1 MNTPRITTLNF
12 FICFA
17 MVSLLISSC
26 SNPVEDRDDD
36 HEEAEGLVLSL
47 NGADIVTVKEGK
59 VMGSISVTNN
69 QKTSMIDVLFLDAE
83 GNRFQPSDTLKTLE
97 WSFAASDIAEAEQE
111 GERWKIR
118 FKGRAVGQ
126 TTFDL
131 RLMHG
136 GHADFITPQI
146 PITVTQ

>member
-1 MNTPRITTLNF
+1 
-12 FICFA
+12 
-17 MVSLLISSC
+17 MVSLLVSSC

-36 HEEAEGLVLSL
+36 HEEAEGLVLTLS
-47 NGADIVTVKEGK
+47 GTDVVTVKEGK
-59 VMGSISVTNN
+59 VTGSITVTDN
-69 QKTSMIDVLFLDAE
+69 QKTPMMDVFFLDIE
-83 GNRFQPSDTLKTLE
+83 GKRFQPSDTLKTLE

-126 TTFDL
+126 TTFEL

-136 GHADFITPQI
+136 GHADFRTPQI
-146 PITVTQ
+146 PITVIQ

>member
-1 MNTPRITTLNF
+1 
-12 FICFA
+12 
-17 MVSLLISSC
+17 MVSLLVSSC

-36 HEEAEGLVLSL
+36 HEEAEGLVLTLS
-47 NGADIVTVKEGK
+47 GTDVVTVKEGK
-59 VMGSISVTNN
+59 VTGSITVTDN
-69 QKTSMIDVLFLDAE
+69 QKTPMIDVFFLDTE
-83 GNRFQPSDTLKTLE
+83 GKRFQPSDTLKTLE

-126 TTFDL
+126 TTFEL

-136 GHADFITPQI
+136 GHADFRTPQI
-146 PITVTQ
+146 PITVIQ

>member
-1 MNTPRITTLNF
+1 
-12 FICFA
+12 
-17 MVSLLISSC
+17 MVSLLVSSC

-36 HEEAEGLVLSL
+36 HEEAEGLVLTLS
-47 NGADIVTVKEGK
+47 GTDVVTVKEGK
-59 VMGSISVTNN
+59 VTGSITVTDN
-69 QKTSMIDVLFLDAE
+69 QKTPMMDVFFLDTE
-83 GNRFQPSDTLKTLE
+83 GKRFQPSDTLKTLE

-126 TTFDL
+126 TTFEL

-136 GHADFITPQI
+136 GHADFRTPQI
-146 PITVTQ
+146 PITVIQ

>member
-1 MNTPRITTLNF
+1 
-12 FICFA
+12 
-17 MVSLLISSC
+17 MVSLLVSSC

-36 HEEAEGLVLSL
+36 HEEAEGLVLTLS
-47 NGADIVTVKEGK
+47 GTDVVTVKEGK
-59 VMGSISVTNN
+59 VTGSITVTDN
-69 QKTSMIDVLFLDAE
+69 QKTPMMDVFFLDTE
-83 GNRFQPSDTLKTLE
+83 GKRFQPSDTLKTLE

-126 TTFDL
+126 TTLEL

-136 GHADFITPQI
+136 GHADFRTPQI